1 MRLQLT
7 KKWFPLEEIDEAI
20 PQLEKSGYLDDSVY
34 ARSYLNSEVVRKG
47 KPLLLIKQKLINK
60 WVDKSLLLDL
70 IKEMEEEMQEWQ
82 SWKIVKEILR
92 LRWKGKSDPE
102 IVQTLVRKG
111 FAYDSI
117 KKAIV
122 NNN

>member
-1 MRLQLT
+1 MV
-7 KKWFPLEEIDEAI
+7 
-20 PQLEKSGYLDDSVY
+20 QLEKSGYLDDAVY

-60 WVDKSLLLDL
+60 WVDKSLLLEL
-70 IKEMEEEMQEWQ
+70 IDEMEEEMQEWQ
-82 SWKIVKEILR
+82 SWKIAKEIER

-102 IVQTLVRKG
+102 IVQSLIRKW

-117 KKAIV
+117 KKII
-122 NNN
+122 NSH

>member
-7 KKWFPLEEIDEAI
+7 KKWFPHEEIEQAMV
-20 PQLEKSGYLDDSVY
+20 QLEKSGYLDDSVY

-60 WVDKSLLLDL
+60 WVDKSLLLELFD
-70 IKEMEEEMQEWQ
+70 EMEEEMQEWQ
-82 SWKIVKEILR
+82 SWKIAKEIER

-102 IVQTLVRKG
+102 IIQSLVRKW

-117 KKAIV
+117 KKIISSH
-122 NNN
+122 